1 MRFPRTINRF
11 LLVSG
16 LLALAACGGG
26 GGDGKS
32 NGGESSPDG
41 LAVKG
46 ENPKI
51 LVHNRELAEDMLVGG
66 RLEYIADGDCLVVHA
81 DQGGVEVTVSPIWSK
96 DVRPAREGGKR
107 GVEVPNF
114 GTILEGA
121 TIKASGSFWEADDA
135 RMKDADIARACRPEG
150 GFIVLN
156 AGSFT

>member
-16 LLALAACGGG
+16 LLALSACGGG

-32 NGGESSPDG
+32 SGGQTSPDG

-81 DQGGVEVTVSPIWSK
+81 DKGGVEVTVSPIWSK
-96 DVRPAREGGKR
+96 DVRSRPVRA
-107 GVEVPNF
+107 
-114 GTILEGA
+114 
-121 TIKASGSFWEADDA
+121 ASGVSKSRTSARFWKAPRSRRVA
-135 RMKDADIARACRPEG
+135 LSGRQTMPG
-150 GFIVLN
+150 
-156 AGSFT
+156 